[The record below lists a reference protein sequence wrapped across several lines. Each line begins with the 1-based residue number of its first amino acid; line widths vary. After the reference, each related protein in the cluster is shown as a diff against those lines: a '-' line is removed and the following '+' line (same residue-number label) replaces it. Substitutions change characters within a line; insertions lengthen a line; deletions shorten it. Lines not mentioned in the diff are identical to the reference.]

1 MEENI
6 EKLIS
11 GANEKFEKYYRMLV
25 EWNEKFNL
33 TAITDREGVFVK
45 HFADS
50 LLGERYVPSGA
61 TVLDVGAG
69 AGFPS
74 LPIKIVRPDVKLTLN
89 DSLLKRI
96 GFLNEVV
103 SALGLT
109 DVETVHARAED
120 LKRRDYYDVVVSR
133 AVAPLNIL
141 SECCLPFVKVG
152 GKFVAYKAEDCADEV
167 SQAANAIELLGGRLL
182 CVDKLRLDEDTVRS
196 FVIVEKNRKT
206 DKKYPRNKNL
216 PRKSPL

>member
-11 GANEKFEKYYRMLV
+11 GANEKFEKYYRMLT

-141 SECCLPFVKVG
+141 SEYCLPFVKVG